1 VEEDFWTNQEKL
13 FEEEANELIQPFT
26 MSEVE
31 ATLKD
36 MDSNFAPGPDVCLQ
50 VFTRECGQSLKE

>member
-31 ATLKD
+31 ATLLLD
-36 MDSNFAPGPDVCLQ
+36 QMFACRFLQ
-50 VFTRECGQSLKE
+50 ENVANH